1 MIKMI
6 SGKYLK
12 QVSVFPS
19 LFFGKIGQQFSR
31 HQNMSISNIQI
42 VFSNSKQETC
52 WFKISVSR
60 NMLCFF
66 VKKGKSNTPCL
77 PIDTRT
83 VETLSIKKV
92 QTNDK
97 SDVKPLHITAPLPL
111 QFRHTAFCVP
121 GLFISAASPFGVQIV
136 RPVTLIN
143 VTVQRQ
149 ARHFRLEGLCSSCT
163 REGNDTFQQLNEERT
178 Q

>member
-1 MIKMI
+1 M
-6 SGKYLK
+6 
-12 QVSVFPS
+12 
-19 LFFGKIGQQFSR
+19 
-31 HQNMSISNIQI
+31 NISNIQT

-60 NMLCFF
+60 NMLCFLF
-66 VKKGKSNTPCL
+66 TKKKSNTPCL
-77 PIDTRT
+77 SIATRT
-83 VETLSIKKV
+83 VEALSINKA

-97 SDVKPLHITAPLPL
+97 SAAKPLHIIAPLPL

-136 RPVTLIN
+136 GPVTLIN

-163 REGNDTFQQLNEERT
+163 REGNDAIQQFNDEIT